1 MVLGIYQEVDNSVS
15 AQEADVIVY
24 SAKMCSD
31 CQILKKWCDDRGVK
45 YETRDIRENLE
56 YGVELEKETGK
67 LGVPYL
73 KFEDE
78 WIRGYDLTG
87 PFTDAFIQEIFDRKG
102 VVYSK

>member
-1 MVLGIYQEVDNSVS
+1 MLGIYQEIDNSVS
-15 AQEADVIVY
+15 AEEADVIVY

-31 CQILKKWCDDRGVK
+31 CQILKKWLDERGVK

-56 YGVELEKETGK
+56 YGVELEKQTGK

-78 WIRGYDLTG
+78 WIRAYDLTG
-87 PFTDAFIQEIFDRKG
+87 PFTDAFIEDILDRKQ
-102 VVYSK
+102 VQFLK